1 MGLIDAWRNTAVRE
15 GFEHGRSLAE
25 IAEETGLSEREVLYC
40 EVELKLIPHFSAV
53 LSDTLAGAECWK
65 EARKADEASRTEAH

>member
-15 GFEHGRSLAE
+15 GFEHGRSLVE

-40 EVELKLIPHFSAV
+40 EVELKLIPQFSAV

-65 EARKADEASRTEAH
+65 ETRQADEVSNAEAH